1 MGCQELVVTAE
12 LAGSAVLLGSCCDGL
27 SGKGGKG
34 GIHVS
39 KVTWKAKEK
48 RMLGSICKGKVGRL
62 LENVNFSEE
71 LEGEGIG
78 SAGGHDGEGERL

>member
-1 MGCQELVVTAE
+1 M
-12 LAGSAVLLGSCCDGL
+12 
-27 SGKGGKG
+27 SGEGGKG
-34 GIHVS
+34 EVHTS

-48 RMLGSICKGKVGRL
+48 GMLRNISKGKVGRL